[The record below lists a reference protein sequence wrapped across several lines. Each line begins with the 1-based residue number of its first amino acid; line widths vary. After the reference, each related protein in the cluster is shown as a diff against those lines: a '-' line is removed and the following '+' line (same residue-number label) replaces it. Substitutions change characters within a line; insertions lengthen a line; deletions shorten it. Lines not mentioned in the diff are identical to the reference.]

1 MRDKPLVI
9 GICGRARHGKDA
21 IAVVLGELFSA
32 RRLAFA
38 DHLKHL
44 AMQTWDLS
52 WDQVYGDL
60 KEVGDPRWGGLT
72 PRFLLQRM
80 GTEVGRNIHKETWV
94 RKAFDTIDR
103 AYLGETVTLP
113 NFTFRRFEK
122 TAFPSGSASLWSVP
136 DVRFK
141 DEAEAV
147 QARGGFVIKVVRPGL
162 ARPTDTHASETN
174 IDEVREDY
182 LVTNDGTIEDL
193 AEKVEAIV
201 GSVLRP
207 KLEDTI
213 DPASQAALLGRKP

>member
-21 IAVVLGELFSA
+21 IAVILGELFCA

-52 WDQVYGDL
+52 WDQVYGDT
-60 KEVGDPRWGGLT
+60 KEVVDPRWGHT

-113 NFTFRRFEK
+113 NFATKRFEK
-122 TAFPSGSASLWSVP
+122 MAFPSRSTGLWAVP
-136 DVRFK
+136 DVRFTG
-141 DEAEAV
+141 EAEAV

-162 ARPTDTHASETN
+162 ARPTDLHASETN

-182 LVTNDGTIEDL
+182 LITNDGTIEDL
-193 AEKVEAIV
+193 AKKVGHIM
-201 GSVLRP
+201 GGVLKP
-207 KLEDTI
+207 KLEDAI

>member
-21 IAVVLGELFSA
+21 IAVILGELFFA

-52 WDQVYGDL
+52 WDQVYGDT
-60 KEVGDPRWGGLT
+60 KEVVDPRWGHT

-103 AYLGETVTLP
+103 AYLGETITLP
-113 NFTFRRFEK
+113 NFATKRFEK
-122 TAFPSGSASLWSVP
+122 MAFPPRSTGLWAVP
-136 DVRFK
+136 DVRFT

-182 LVTNDGTIEDL
+182 LITNDGTIEDL
-193 AEKVEAIV
+193 AVKVESIV
-201 GSVLRP
+201 GGTLKPR
-207 KLEDTI
+207 LEDAI